1 MWERMCKNSGRDGGK
16 DNRRVVD
23 PSADGPIRKR
33 DRLRFDVIWLI
44 SDFWMMVINRN
55 RWEDEK
61 KQKKKNTVKA
71 GAQAVVMVGL
81 LVGGRSGEQQCVYTG
96 G

>member
-61 KQKKKNTVKA
+61 KQKKKTQLK
-71 GAQAVVMVGL
+71 
-81 LVGGRSGEQQCVYTG
+81 LVHKRW
-96 G
+96 